1 LVVSIIIPAYEEGD
15 SLRRTISNLYSTC
28 RAFEFEVVVVI
39 DSEFDAS
46 AKIVKSLQTS
56 NNFLRLLVQDSKGPL
71 NAINYG
77 IRNTIH
83 EFIIIL
89 TADDTDDIS
98 DIPKM
103 VECFEDGAQYVT
115 ASRYITG
122 GSYVGGPKVKR
133 VFSKTA
139 SKCLELRHGEV
150 ASDPTNGFK
159 GFSRNIYMAAKIK
172 GDVGF
177 TYGLQLLG
185 FALTNGVHL
194 AVIPTRWHDR
204 IEGAS
209 SFKMFKWMPAYLYWF
224 LRVLFI
230 RTTK

>member
-1 LVVSIIIPAYEEGD
+1 LGVSIIIPAYEEGD
-15 SLRRTISNLYSTC
+15 SLRRTISRLYDIC
-28 RAFEFEVVVVI
+28 RDFEFEGVVVI
-39 DSEFDAS
+39 DSEFDVS
-46 AKIVKSLQTS
+46 ANIVKSLQAH
-56 NNFLRLLVQDSKGPL
+56 NNFLYLLVQDSRGPL
-71 NAINYG
+71 NAIRFG
-77 IRNTIH
+77 IKNTTH
-83 EFIIIL
+83 DYIIIL

-98 DIPKM
+98 DIPKI
-103 VECFEDGAQYVT
+103 VQCFEDGAQYVT

-139 SKCLELRHGEV
+139 SKCLELKHGTM

-159 GFSRNIYMAAKIK
+159 GFSREIYIATQIK

-185 FALTNGVHL
+185 FALSNGMRL
-194 AVIPTRWHDR
+194 AVIPTKWHDR

-209 SFKMFKWMPAYLYWF
+209 SFKMLKWMPAYLYWF

-230 RTTK
+230 RRAK